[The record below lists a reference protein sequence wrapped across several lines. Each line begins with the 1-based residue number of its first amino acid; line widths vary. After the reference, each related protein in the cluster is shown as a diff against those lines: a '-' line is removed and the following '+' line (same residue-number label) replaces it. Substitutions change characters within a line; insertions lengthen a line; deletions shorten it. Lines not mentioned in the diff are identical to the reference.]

1 MSRYLGR
8 QIHSQYPV
16 YACAFM
22 LSRSRLLK
30 KALEM
35 RHATLLLKVTFESI
49 FVPTPNQVRMN
60 PCPAKRIAREEVTVR
75 GTVIIPQK
83 VYDLHHY
90 FNHHDCLVSVLASG
104 IGCAAHRAQKIKKT

>member
-1 MSRYLGR
+1 MD
-8 QIHSQYPV
+8 V
-16 YACAFM
+16 CAFM

-75 GTVIIPQK
+75 GTVIGLQK
-83 VYDLHHY
+83 VYNLDTSL
-90 FNHHDCLVSVLASG
+90 FQSSGLSVHASG
-104 IGCAAHRAQKIKKT
+104 IRYAATVTLHVL